1 MERENEST
9 MTAPT
14 PSRET
19 RRPVDVLGIPV
30 TAYTTAETV
39 DRLDELVKSG
49 GPAYI
54 VTANLNYAML
64 CSTDDDLHDV
74 NERAAFVVADGAP
87 LVWWSRLIGQP
98 LPERVAGSDLIYL
111 VNARAAERG
120 YRVYLLGAGPGVADE
135 VAAELI
141 GRYPDLK
148 VVGTESPPF
157 RPLTDEEQ
165 AEQFARIR
173 AASPDIL
180 MLAFKMPDGE
190 RWLRDHTASL
200 GVPLVLQFGASF
212 DFVAGR
218 VDRAPRWMQRTGL
231 EWLHR
236 TLQEPRRLAGRYGRN
251 FAFLGKAL
259 LTGRWISERR
269 QAR

>member
-1 MERENEST
+1 MERESEQT

-14 PSRET
+14 PSRESLGSY
-19 RRPVDVLGIPV
+19 DVLGVPV
-30 TAYTTAETV
+30 TPYTTAETV
-39 DRLDELVKSG
+39 DRLDEIVQSG

-64 CSTDDDLHDV
+64 CATDEDLHDV
-74 NERAAFVVADGAP
+74 NATAAFVVADGAP
-87 LVWWSRLIGQP
+87 LVWWSRLIGRP

-135 VAAELI
+135 VAATLVE
-141 GRYPDLK
+141 RYPGLQ

-157 RPLTDEEQ
+157 RDLTDEEQ
-165 AEQFARIR
+165 AEQLDRVR
-173 AASPDIL
+173 AAAPDIL

-190 RWLRDHTASL
+190 RWLRDHTATL

-218 VDRAPRWMQRTGL
+218 VQRAPSWMQRVGL
-231 EWLHR
+231 EWLYR

-251 FAFLGKAL
+251 FGFLAGAL
-259 LTGRWISERR
+259 LRGRWITERR

>member
-1 MERENEST
+1 
-9 MTAPT
+9 MTT
-14 PSRET
+14 PVGNVPACE
-19 RRPVDVLGIPV
+19 PVEVLGLPITP
-30 TAYTTAETV
+30 YTTMQTV
-39 DRLDELVKSG
+39 DRLDEIVASRK
-49 GPAYI
+49 PAYI

-64 CSTDDDLHDV
+64 CETDADLREV

-87 LVWWSRLIGQP
+87 LVWWSRLVGKP

-111 VNARAAERG
+111 VSARAAERG

-135 VAAELI
+135 VARTLEE
-141 GRYPDLK
+141 RYPGLQ

-157 RPLTDEEQ
+157 RPLTPDEE
-165 AEQFARIR
+165 AEQVERIR

-190 RWLRDHTASL
+190 RWLRDHVDTL
-200 GVPLVLQFGASF
+200 GVPLLLQFGASF

-218 VDRAPRWMQRTGL
+218 VERAPTWMQRTGL

-236 TLQEPRRLAGRYGRN
+236 TLQEPKRLAGRYARN
-251 FAFLGKAL
+251 FTFLARKFVRGTWL
-259 LTGRWISERR
+259 SERR
-269 QAR
+269 RG